1 MIELRQIAKLFL
13 RLTVAASMLSSV
25 ADRFGIWAKELCMW
39 GDMDKFVA
47 YTQSLIP
54 YIPANVVLVLA
65 WTATVLEVLLP
76 LCLLV
81 GLKLK
86 WTASLSG
93 LMILV
98 FAIAMAT
105 SMGIKAPLNY
115 SAFTASAAAFG
126 ILACGK
132 GIWEVDNLM
141 GNRRHNDRRI
151 QMIR

>member
-54 YIPANVVLVLA
+54 YIPANAVPVLA

-105 SMGIKAPLNY
+105 SVGIKAPLNY
-115 SAFTASAAAFG
+115 STFTASAAAFG

>member
-54 YIPANVVLVLA
+54 YIPADVVPILA
-65 WTATVLEVLLP
+65 WT
-76 LCLLV
+76 
-81 GLKLK
+81 
-86 WTASLSG
+86 
-93 LMILV
+93 
-98 FAIAMAT
+98 
-105 SMGIKAPLNY
+105 
-115 SAFTASAAAFG
+115 
-126 ILACGK
+126 ACGK

>member
-54 YIPANVVLVLA
+54 YIPADVVPVLA
-65 WTATVLEVLLP
+65 WTATVLEVLFS

-86 WTASLSG
+86 WTASLTG

-98 FAIAMAT
+98 FAIAMALYFMSFGSPSPNP
-105 SMGIKAPLNY
+105 SMMVRATG
-115 SAFTASAAAFG
+115 AFFSFAMMNSFLRANCWQG
-126 ILACGK
+126 
-132 GIWEVDNLM
+132 
-141 GNRRHNDRRI
+141 
-151 QMIR
+151 

>member
-54 YIPANVVLVLA
+54 YIPADVVPVLA

-115 SAFTASAAAFG
+115 SAFTASAASFG